1 MITKAIVTQLVPPNK
16 FKVRIPIFDGF
27 SGQQGAVSDEHLS
40 NATLCTLPNSDNVIN
55 VGDIVYVAFEDNDA
69 GRPVI
74 LGHLYT
80 GTSKT
85 NTIID
90 LSKQNYRLIEKIVL
104 FMKEISAKL
113 NLNSLKLNEQ
123 GEKDLLYYVTMFI
136 STYYE
141 SRRAYLNKV
150 CERLSVEQERDLK
163 EKSDSEAS
171 FLDVNLICIE
181 HINYKLKKPHY
192 DDEYLCFL
200 GLYKAYMYSEYEIL
214 FDFLKSHNI
223 IKD

>member
-90 LSKQNYRLIEKIVL
+90 LSVRELNVTDKPTNGKYSIA
-104 FMKEISAKL
+104 SA
-113 NLNSLKLNEQ
+113 NLPSNTRIGNL
-123 GEKDLLYYVTMFI
+123 
-136 STYYE
+136 TYYDILGAVNFVKAFE
-141 SRRAYLNKV
+141 SGG
-150 CERLSVEQERDLK
+150 
-163 EKSDSEAS
+163 
-171 FLDVNLICIE
+171 F
-181 HINYKLKKPHY
+181 
-192 DDEYLCFL
+192 
-200 GLYKAYMYSEYEIL
+200 
-214 FDFLKSHNI
+214 NI
-223 IKD
+223 SNGPWYTEDKNSSN

>member
-1 MITKAIVTQLVPPNK
+1 MLFLLYLFNTYKEK
-16 FKVRIPIFDGF
+16 IFDRIYKAELFDKNVLNEKFGNYEKY
-27 SGQQGAVSDEHLS
+27 VDE
-40 NATLCTLPNSDNVIN
+40 T
-55 VGDIVYVAFEDNDA
+55 IV
-69 GRPVI
+69 
-74 LGHLYT
+74 
-80 GTSKT
+80 
-85 NTIID
+85 D

-104 FMKEISAKL
+104 FMNEITAKIKL
-113 NLNSLKLNEQ
+113 NDQKLTEK
-123 GEKDLLYYVTMFI
+123 GSKDLLYYTTMFI

-150 CERLSVEQERDLK
+150 QERDLK

-214 FDFLKSHNI
+214 LDFLNKHSL
-223 IKD
+223 IKQ